1 MGSAF
6 SVADVRKYSGAA
18 VIFLVVLRLGI
29 GWQLLYEGLWKINT
43 QSTPNPWS
51 AEGYLKNAQGP
62 MRDVFRT
69 MAGDPDDK
77 SWLDPDTVSGRWD
90 AWKQR
95 FIRHFG
101 LNESQQGALT
111 RLIDGSS
118 EYAAQLDKL
127 PDGVDFKAA
136 GQDKVIRFEAARK
149 LLLFVGK
156 RHMGPAEKAALEA
169 QIEDRT
175 GPEYDAYRAALNA
188 AYARSSRLSYKER
201 VRAHL
206 MGNPDNAGLIDGR
219 ISQIQLYNN
228 MLNRYEEKLAAA
240 DLPYQ
245 FEHLDRTWSDTRQ
258 KASELAGPVIAMDRE
273 LQDEAVNLLSVDQ
286 LKRGPL
292 QDPLSVLKV
301 VDLMTIA
308 GLAGLGL
315 LLISGLFTRFA
326 AFSAAMMIFGFYLAM
341 PPLPGV
347 PETPGPEHSFIVNKN
362 LIEVLALLALACIPS
377 GMWFGLDSLLATF
390 RVKRAL
396 LKGTRR
402 TA

>member
-1 MGSAF
+1 M
-6 SVADVRKYSGAA
+6 ADVRKYSGAA

-62 MRDVFRT
+62 MRDIFRT

-77 SWLDPDTVSGRWD
+77 SWLDPDAVSARWD

-95 FIRHFG
+95 FSKHYG

-111 RLIDGSS
+111 RLIDGSA
-118 EYAAQLDKL
+118 EYAVQLDKL
-127 PDGVDFKAA
+127 PEGVDFKAA
-136 GQDKVIRFEAARK
+136 GQDKVIRFDATRK
-149 LLLFVGK
+149 LLLIDGK
-156 RHMGPAEKAALEA
+156 RHMVPAEKAALEA
-169 QIEDRT
+169 QIEGQS
-175 GPEYDAYRAALNA
+175 GPEHEAYRAALNA
-188 AYARSSRLSYKER
+188 AYTRSSRLSYKER

-228 MLNRYEEKLAAA
+228 MLDRYREKLAAA

-258 KASELAGPVIAMDRE
+258 KASELAGPVIALDRE

-286 LKRGPL
+286 LQRGPL
-292 QDPLSVLKV
+292 QQPLSVLKL

-347 PETPGPEHSFIVNKN
+347 PEAPGPEHSFIVNKN

-390 RVKRAL
+390 RAKRAL
-396 LKGTRR
+396 LKG
-402 TA
+402 

>member
-62 MRDVFRT
+62 MRDVFRK

-77 SWLDPDTVSGRWD
+77 SWLDPDIVSGRWD

-95 FIRHFG
+95 FIRHYG

-136 GQDKVIRFEAARK
+136 GQDKVIRFDAARK
-149 LLLFVGK
+149 LLLIDGR
-156 RHMGPAEKAALEA
+156 RHMVPAEKAALEA

-206 MGNPDNAGLIDGR
+206 MGNPDNAG
-219 ISQIQLYNN
+219 
-228 MLNRYEEKLAAA
+228 LNRYEEKLAAA

-292 QDPLSVLKV
+292 RDPLSVLKV

>member
-1 MGSAF
+1 M
-6 SVADVRKYSGAA
+6 ADVRKYSGAA

-43 QSTPNPWS
+43 QSTPTPWS

-77 SWLDPDTVSGRWD
+77 SWLNADTVGARWD

-95 FIRHFG
+95 FIKHYG
-101 LNESQQGALT
+101 LNDSQQGALT
-111 RLIDGSS
+111 RLIDGSA

-127 PDGVDFKAA
+127 PEGVDFKAA
-136 GQDKVIRFEAARK
+136 GQDKVIRFDAARK
-149 LLLFVGK
+149 LLLIDGK
-156 RHMGPAEKAALEA
+156 RHMVPAEKATLEA
-169 QIEDRT
+169 QIEGQT
-175 GPEYDAYRAALNA
+175 GAEFEAYRAALNA

-219 ISQIQLYNN
+219 ISQIELYNR
-228 MLNRYEEKLAAA
+228 MLDRYQEKLASA

-245 FEHLDRTWSDTRQ
+245 FEHLNRTWSDTRQ
-258 KASELAGPVIAMDRE
+258 KAAELAGPVIALDRE
-273 LQDEAVNLLSVDQ
+273 LQDEAINMLSVDQ

-292 QDPLSVLKV
+292 PQPLSVLRV
-301 VDLMTIA
+301 VDLLTIA

-347 PETPGPEHSFIVNKN
+347 PEAPGPEHSFIVNKN

-390 RVKRAL
+390 RLKRSL
-396 LKGTRR
+396 LKGSR
-402 TA
+402 

>member
-1 MGSAF
+1 M
-6 SVADVRKYSGAA
+6 ADVRKYSGAA

-43 QSTPNPWS
+43 QSTPTPWS

-77 SWLDPDTVSGRWD
+77 SWLDPDTVSARWD

-95 FIRHFG
+95 FSRHYG

-111 RLIDGSS
+111 RLIDGAA
-118 EYAAQLDKL
+118 EYAAQLEKL
-127 PDGVDFKAA
+127 PEGVDFKAA
-136 GQDKVIRFEAARK
+136 GQDKVIRFDASRK
-149 LLLFVGK
+149 LLLIDGK
-156 RHMGPAEKAALEA
+156 RHMVPAEKTALEA
-169 QIEDRT
+169 QIEGRT
-175 GPEYDAYRAALNA
+175 GADIDAYRAALNA
-188 AYARSSRLSYKER
+188 AYARSGRLSYKER

-228 MLNRYEEKLAAA
+228 MLERYQEKLASA

-245 FEHLDRTWSDTRQ
+245 FEHLNRTWSDTRQ

-273 LQDEAVNLLSVDQ
+273 LQDEAINMLSVDQ

-292 QDPLSVLKV
+292 PEPFSVLRV

-347 PETPGPEHSFIVNKN
+347 PEAPGPEHSFIVNKN

-390 RVKRAL
+390 RLKRSP
-396 LKGTRR
+396 LKSSR
-402 TA
+402 

>member
-1 MGSAF
+1 M
-6 SVADVRKYSGAA
+6 ADVRKYSGAA

-43 QSTPNPWS
+43 QSTPTPWS

-77 SWLDPDTVSGRWD
+77 SWLNADTVGARWD

-95 FIRHFG
+95 FFKHYG
-101 LNESQQGALT
+101 LNDSQQGALT
-111 RLIDGSS
+111 RLIDGSA

-127 PDGVDFKAA
+127 PEGVDFKAA
-136 GQDKVIRFEAARK
+136 GQDKVIRFDAARK
-149 LLLFVGK
+149 LLLIDGK
-156 RHMGPAEKAALEA
+156 RHMVPAEKATLEA
-169 QIEDRT
+169 QIEGQT
-175 GPEYDAYRAALNA
+175 GAEFEAYRVALNA

-219 ISQIQLYNN
+219 ISQIELYNR
-228 MLNRYEEKLAAA
+228 MLDRYQEKLASA

-245 FEHLDRTWSDTRQ
+245 FEHLNRTWSDTRQ
-258 KASELAGPVIAMDRE
+258 KAAELAGPVIALDRE
-273 LQDEAVNLLSVDQ
+273 LQDEAINMLSVDQ

-292 QDPLSVLKV
+292 PQPLSVLRV
-301 VDLMTIA
+301 VDLLTIA

-326 AFSAAMMIFGFYLAM
+326 AFSAAMMIFGFYLA
-341 PPLPGV
+341 
-347 PETPGPEHSFIVNKN
+347 
-362 LIEVLALLALACIPS
+362 
-377 GMWFGLDSLLATF
+377 
-390 RVKRAL
+390 
-396 LKGTRR
+396 
-402 TA
+402 

>member
-1 MGSAF
+1 
-6 SVADVRKYSGAA
+6 VADVRNYSGAA

-43 QSTPNPWS
+43 QSTPTPWS

-77 SWLDPDTVSGRWD
+77 GWLDVDLVGARWD
-90 AWKQR
+90 SWKQR
-95 FIRHFG
+95 FSRHYG
-101 LNESQQGALT
+101 LNDSQLGVLT

-118 EYAAQLDKL
+118 EYAAQLDAL
-127 PDGVDFKAA
+127 PAGVDFKAA
-136 GQDKVIRFEAARK
+136 GQDKVIRFDAARK
-149 LLLFVGK
+149 LLLIDGK
-156 RHMGPAEKAALEA
+156 RHMVPAEKTALEA
-169 QIEDRT
+169 QIEGQT
-175 GPEYDAYRAALNA
+175 GPEYDAYRAALTA

-201 VRAHL
+201 ARAHL

-219 ISQIQLYNN
+219 ISQIELYNR
-228 MLNRYEEKLAAA
+228 MLDRYQEKLASA

-245 FEHLDRTWSDTRQ
+245 FEHLNRTWSDTRQ
-258 KASELAGPVIAMDRE
+258 KASELAGPVMALDRE
-273 LQDEAVNLLSVDQ
+273 LQDEALDLLSVDQ

-292 QDPLSVLKV
+292 SDPVSVLKV
-301 VDLMTIA
+301 VDLLTIT

-347 PETPGPEHSFIVNKN
+347 PEAPGPEHSFIVNKN
-362 LIEVLALLALACIPS
+362 LIEVMALLALACIPS
-377 GMWFGLDSLLATF
+377 GMWFGLDSVLATF
-390 RVKRAL
+390 RLRRAT
-396 LKGTRR
+396 LKGAR
-402 TA
+402 

>member
-1 MGSAF
+1 M
-6 SVADVRKYSGAA
+6 ADVRNYSGAA

-43 QSTPNPWS
+43 QSTPTPWS

-77 SWLDPDTVSGRWD
+77 GWLDVDLVGARWD
-90 AWKQR
+90 SWKQR
-95 FIRHFG
+95 FSKHYG
-101 LNESQQGALT
+101 LNDSQLGSLT

-118 EYAAQLDKL
+118 EYAAQLDAL
-127 PDGVDFKAA
+127 PAGVDFKAA
-136 GQDKVIRFEAARK
+136 GQDKVIRFDASRK
-149 LLLFVGK
+149 LLLIDGK
-156 RHMGPAEKAALEA
+156 RHMVPAEKTALEA
-169 QIEDRT
+169 QIEGQA
-175 GPEYDAYRAALNA
+175 GPEYDAYRAALA
-188 AYARSSRLSYKER
+188 TAYARSSRLSYKER
-201 VRAHL
+201 ARAHL

-219 ISQIQLYNN
+219 ISQIELYNR
-228 MLNRYEEKLAAA
+228 MLDRYQEKLASA

-245 FEHLDRTWSDTRQ
+245 FEHLNRTWSDTRQ
-258 KASELAGPVIAMDRE
+258 KASELAGPVMAMDRE
-273 LQDEAVNLLSVDQ
+273 LQDEALDLLSVDQ

-292 QDPLSVLKV
+292 SDPVSVLKV
-301 VDLMTIA
+301 VDLLTIT

-347 PETPGPEHSFIVNKN
+347 PEAPGPEHSFIVNKN
-362 LIEVLALLALACIPS
+362 LIEVMALLALACIPS
-377 GMWFGLDSLLATF
+377 GMWFGLDSVLATF
-390 RVKRAL
+390 RLRRAT
-396 LKGTRR
+396 LKGAR
-402 TA
+402 

>member
-1 MGSAF
+1 
-6 SVADVRKYSGAA
+6 VADVRKYSGAA

-43 QSTPNPWS
+43 QSTPTPWS

-77 SWLDPDTVSGRWD
+77 SWLDPDTVSARWD

-95 FIRHFG
+95 FSRHYG

-111 RLIDGSS
+111 RLIDGAT
-118 EYAAQLDKL
+118 EYAAQLEKL
-127 PDGVDFKAA
+127 PEGVDFKAA
-136 GQDKVIRFEAARK
+136 GQDKVIRFDASRK
-149 LLLFVGK
+149 LLLIDGK
-156 RHMGPAEKAALEA
+156 RHMVPAEKTALEA
-169 QIEDRT
+169 QIEGRT
-175 GPEYDAYRAALNA
+175 GADIDAYRAALNA
-188 AYARSSRLSYKER
+188 AYARSGRLPYKER

-228 MLNRYEEKLAAA
+228 MLERYQEKLASA

-245 FEHLDRTWSDTRQ
+245 FEHLNRTWSDTRQ

-273 LQDEAVNLLSVDQ
+273 LQDEAINMLSVDQ

-292 QDPLSVLKV
+292 PEPFSVLRV

-347 PETPGPEHSFIVNKN
+347 PEAPGPEHSFIVNKN

-390 RVKRAL
+390 RLKRSP
-396 LKGTRR
+396 LKSSR
-402 TA
+402 

>member
-1 MGSAF
+1 
-6 SVADVRKYSGAA
+6 VADVRKYSGAA

-43 QSTPNPWS
+43 QSTPTPWS

-77 SWLDPDTVSGRWD
+77 SWLDPDTVSARWD

-95 FIRHFG
+95 FSRHYG

-111 RLIDGSS
+111 RLIDGAT
-118 EYAAQLDKL
+118 EYAAQLEKL
-127 PDGVDFKAA
+127 PEGVDFKAA
-136 GQDKVIRFEAARK
+136 GQDKVIRFDASRK
-149 LLLFVGK
+149 LLLIDGK
-156 RHMGPAEKAALEA
+156 RHMVPAEKTALEA
-169 QIEDRT
+169 QIEGRT
-175 GPEYDAYRAALNA
+175 GADIDAYRAALNA
-188 AYARSSRLSYKER
+188 AYARSGRLSYKER

-228 MLNRYEEKLAAA
+228 MLERYQEKLASA

-245 FEHLDRTWSDTRQ
+245 FEHLNRTWSDTRQ

-273 LQDEAVNLLSVDQ
+273 LQDEAINMLSVDQ

-292 QDPLSVLKV
+292 PEPFSVLRV

-347 PETPGPEHSFIVNKN
+347 PEAPGPEHSFIVNKN

-390 RVKRAL
+390 RLKRSP
-396 LKGTRR
+396 LKSSR
-402 TA
+402 

>member
-1 MGSAF
+1 M
-6 SVADVRKYSGAA
+6 ADVRNYSGAA

-43 QSTPNPWS
+43 QSTPTPWS

-77 SWLDPDTVSGRWD
+77 GWLDVDLVGARWD
-90 AWKQR
+90 SWKQR
-95 FIRHFG
+95 FSKHYG
-101 LNESQQGALT
+101 LNDSQLGSLT

-118 EYAAQLDKL
+118 EYAAQLDAL
-127 PDGVDFKAA
+127 PAGVDFKAA
-136 GQDKVIRFEAARK
+136 GQDKVIRFDAARK
-149 LLLFVGK
+149 LLLIDGK
-156 RHMGPAEKAALEA
+156 RHMVPAEKTALEA
-169 QIEDRT
+169 QIEGQT
-175 GPEYDAYRAALNA
+175 GPEYDAYRAALAA

-201 VRAHL
+201 ARAHL

-219 ISQIQLYNN
+219 ISQIELYNR
-228 MLNRYEEKLAAA
+228 MLDRYQEKLASA

-245 FEHLDRTWSDTRQ
+245 FEHLNRTWSDTRQ
-258 KASELAGPVIAMDRE
+258 KASELAGPVMAMDRE
-273 LQDEAVNLLSVDQ
+273 LQDEALDLLSVDQ

-292 QDPLSVLKV
+292 SDPVSVLKV
-301 VDLMTIA
+301 VDLLTIT

-347 PETPGPEHSFIVNKN
+347 PEAPGPEHSFIVNKN
-362 LIEVLALLALACIPS
+362 LIEVMALLALACIPS
-377 GMWFGLDSLLATF
+377 GMWFGLDSVLATF
-390 RVKRAL
+390 RLRRAT
-396 LKGTRR
+396 LKGAR
-402 TA
+402 

>member
-1 MGSAF
+1 
-6 SVADVRKYSGAA
+6 
-18 VIFLVVLRLGI
+18 
-29 GWQLLYEGLWKINT
+29 
-43 QSTPNPWS
+43 
-51 AEGYLKNAQGP
+51 

-77 SWLDPDTVSGRWD
+77 SWLDPDTVSARWD

-95 FIRHFG
+95 FSRHYG

-111 RLIDGSS
+111 RLIDGAA
-118 EYAAQLDKL
+118 EYAAQLEKL
-127 PDGVDFKAA
+127 PEGVDFKAA
-136 GQDKVIRFEAARK
+136 GQDKVIRFDASRK
-149 LLLFVGK
+149 LLLIDGK
-156 RHMGPAEKAALEA
+156 RHMVPAEKTALEA
-169 QIEDRT
+169 QIEGRT
-175 GPEYDAYRAALNA
+175 GADFDAYRAALNA
-188 AYARSSRLSYKER
+188 AYARSGRLSYKER

-228 MLNRYEEKLAAA
+228 MLERYQEKLASA

-273 LQDEAVNLLSVDQ
+273 LQDEAINMLSVDQ

-292 QDPLSVLKV
+292 PEPFSVLRV

-347 PETPGPEHSFIVNKN
+347 PEAPGPEHSFIVNKN

-390 RVKRAL
+390 RLKRSP
-396 LKGTRR
+396 LKSSR
-402 TA
+402 

>member
-1 MGSAF
+1 
-6 SVADVRKYSGAA
+6 VADVRKYSGAA

-43 QSTPNPWS
+43 QSTPTPWS

-62 MRDVFRT
+62 MRDVFRI

-77 SWLDPDTVSGRWD
+77 SWLDADTVGVGWD

-95 FIRHFG
+95 FIRHYG
-101 LNESQQGALT
+101 LNDGQQGALT
-111 RLIDGSS
+111 RLIDGSA

-127 PDGVDFKAA
+127 PKGVDFKAA
-136 GQDKVIRFEAARK
+136 GQDKVIRFDAARK
-149 LLLFVGK
+149 LLLIDGK
-156 RHMGPAEKAALEA
+156 RHMVPAEKATLEA
-169 QIEDRT
+169 QIEGQT
-175 GPEYDAYRAALNA
+175 GAEFDAYRAALNA

-219 ISQIQLYNN
+219 ISQIELYNR
-228 MLNRYEEKLAAA
+228 MLDRYQEKLASA

-245 FEHLDRTWSDTRQ
+245 FEHLNRTWSDTRQ
-258 KASELAGPVIAMDRE
+258 KAAELAGPVIAMDRE
-273 LQDEAVNLLSVDQ
+273 LQDEAINMLSLDQ

-292 QDPLSVLKV
+292 PQPFSVLRV
-301 VDLMTIA
+301 VDLLTIA

-347 PETPGPEHSFIVNKN
+347 PEAPGPEHSFIVNKN

-377 GMWFGLDSLLATF
+377 GMWFGLDSLLVTF
-390 RVKRAL
+390 RLKRSL
-396 LKGTRR
+396 LKGSR
-402 TA
+402 

>member
-1 MGSAF
+1 
-6 SVADVRKYSGAA
+6 VADVRKYSGAA

-43 QSTPNPWS
+43 QSTPTPWS

-77 SWLDPDTVSGRWD
+77 SWLNAGTVGARWD

-95 FIRHFG
+95 FIKHYG
-101 LNESQQGALT
+101 LNDSQQGALT
-111 RLIDGSS
+111 RLIDGSA
-118 EYAAQLDKL
+118 EYAAQLDRL
-127 PDGVDFKAA
+127 PEGVDFKAA
-136 GQDKVIRFEAARK
+136 GQDKVIRFDAARK
-149 LLLFVGK
+149 LLLIDGK
-156 RHMGPAEKAALEA
+156 RHMVPAEKATLEA
-169 QIEDRT
+169 QIEGQT
-175 GPEYDAYRAALNA
+175 GAEFEAYRAALNA

-219 ISQIQLYNN
+219 ISQIELYNR
-228 MLNRYEEKLAAA
+228 MLDRYQEKLASA

-245 FEHLDRTWSDTRQ
+245 FEHLNRTWSDTRQ
-258 KASELAGPVIAMDRE
+258 KAAELAGPVIALDRE
-273 LQDEAVNLLSVDQ
+273 LQDEAINMLSVDQ

-292 QDPLSVLKV
+292 PQPLSVLRV
-301 VDLMTIA
+301 VDLLTIA

-347 PETPGPEHSFIVNKN
+347 PEAPGPEHSFIVNKN

-390 RVKRAL
+390 RLKRSL
-396 LKGTRR
+396 LKGSR
-402 TA
+402 

>member
-1 MGSAF
+1 M
-6 SVADVRKYSGAA
+6 ADVRKYSGAA

-62 MRDVFRT
+62 MRDIFRT

-77 SWLDPDTVSGRWD
+77 SWLDPDAVSARWD

-95 FIRHFG
+95 FSKHYG

-111 RLIDGSS
+111 RLIDGSA

-127 PDGVDFKAA
+127 PEGVDFKAA
-136 GQDKVIRFEAARK
+136 GQDKVIRFDATRK
-149 LLLFVGK
+149 LLLIDGK
-156 RHMGPAEKAALEA
+156 RHMVPAEKAALEA
-169 QIEDRT
+169 QIEGQS
-175 GPEYDAYRAALNA
+175 GPEHEAYRAALNA
-188 AYARSSRLSYKER
+188 AYTRSSRLSYKER

-228 MLNRYEEKLAAA
+228 MLDRYREKLAAA

-258 KASELAGPVIAMDRE
+258 KASELAGPVIALDRE

-286 LKRGPL
+286 LQRGPL
-292 QDPLSVLKV
+292 QQPLSVLKL

-347 PETPGPEHSFIVNKN
+347 PEAPGPEHSFIVNKN

-390 RVKRAL
+390 RAKRAL
-396 LKGTRR
+396 LKGSR
-402 TA
+402 

>member
-1 MGSAF
+1 MLRGPCGT
-6 SVADVRKYSGAA
+6 YSGRWRA
-18 VIFLVVLRLGI
+18 
-29 GWQLLYEGLWKINT
+29 T
-43 QSTPNPWS
+43 
-51 AEGYLKNAQGP
+51 
-62 MRDVFRT
+62 
-69 MAGDPDDK
+69 PDDK

-95 FIRHFG
+95 FIRHYD
-101 LNESQQGALT
+101 LNESQKGALT

-136 GQDKVIRFEAARK
+136 GQDKVIRFDAARK
-149 LLLFVGK
+149 LLLIDGK
-156 RHMGPAEKAALEA
+156 RHMVPAEKAALEA
-169 QIEDRT
+169 QIEDKT

-188 AYARSSRLSYKER
+188 AYARSSRLSYTER